1 MVVERVERGVCKVRD
16 DELTMILHDLEVG
29 GGARCICQGCWGRFF
44 WLVHPR
50 RGNWGNLV
58 IGVERPDA
66 DALVIWF
73 VIACSG
79 DANDAN
85 RRVVGAAGVGVVC
98 VASAVVDGARIV
110 AVADAVVDEYVGPF
124 ANDGVD
130 AEVRIASGGGA
141 CVGFDGDADGVV
153 GATVAAVV
161 GVVVIVIAVA
171 APVVVAMRGWW
182 GVGDIGGNLA
192 EVEGMP

>member
-1 MVVERVERGVCKVRD
+1 MRKVRD
-16 DELTMILHDLEVG
+16 NELTMILHDLEVG
-29 GGARCICQGCWGRFF
+29 GSARCICQGCWGQFF

-50 RGNWGNLV
+50 RGNWGNFV

-73 VIACSG
+73 VIACSS

-85 RRVVGAAGVGVVC
+85 RQVVGATGVRVFC
-98 VASAVVDGARIV
+98 VASAVVDGAGIV

-130 AEVRIASGGGA
+130 AEVGIASGGGTRI
-141 CVGFDGDADGVV
+141 GFDGDADGVV

-182 GVGDIGGNLA
+182 GVGDIRGDLA

>member
-1 MVVERVERGVCKVRD
+1 M
-16 DELTMILHDLEVG
+16 
-29 GGARCICQGCWGRFF
+29 
-44 WLVHPR
+44 
-50 RGNWGNLV
+50 

-98 VASAVVDGARIV
+98 VASAVVDGAGIV

-124 ANDGVD
+124 AGDGVD
-130 AEVRIASGGGA
+130 AEVGIASGGGA
-141 CVGFDGDADGVV
+141 RVGFDGDADGVV
-153 GATVAAVV
+153 GAAVAAVV
-161 GVVVIVIAVA
+161 SFVSVAVAVA
-171 APVVVAMRGWW
+171 AAVAEGGDDGVDDVDGVV
-182 GVGDIGGNLA
+182 
-192 EVEGMP
+192 

>member
-1 MVVERVERGVCKVRD
+1 MVVERVERGVRKVRD

-29 GGARCICQGCWGRFF
+29 GSARCICQGCWGRFF

-50 RGNWGNLV
+50 RGDWGNLV
-58 IGVERPDA
+58 IGAERPDA

-98 VASAVVDGARIV
+98 VTSAVVDGARIV
-110 AVADAVVDEYVGPF
+110 AVADAVVDKYVGPF

-141 CVGFDGDADGVV
+141 RVGFNGDADGVV

-161 GVVVIVIAVA
+161 GIVVIVIAVA

-182 GVGDIGGNLA
+182 GVGDIGGDLA

>member
-1 MVVERVERGVCKVRD
+1 M
-16 DELTMILHDLEVG
+16 
-29 GGARCICQGCWGRFF
+29 
-44 WLVHPR
+44 
-50 RGNWGNLV
+50 

-98 VASAVVDGARIV
+98 VASAVVDGAGIV

-124 ANDGVD
+124 ADDGVD
-130 AEVRIASGGGA
+130 AEVGIASGGGA
-141 CVGFDGDADGVV
+141 GVGRDGDVDGVE
-153 GATVAAVV
+153 VAAV
-161 GVVVIVIAVA
+161 A
-171 APVVVAMRGWW
+171 VVVATRGRQ
-182 GVGDIGGNLA
+182 GASDIGGDVAGN
-192 EVEGMP
+192 EGML

>member
-1 MVVERVERGVCKVRD
+1 
-16 DELTMILHDLEVG
+16 MI
-29 GGARCICQGCWGRFF
+29 GA
-44 WLVHPR
+44 
-50 RGNWGNLV
+50 
-58 IGVERPDA
+58 ERPDA
-66 DALVIWF
+66 DTLVIWF
-73 VIACSG
+73 VIAWSS
-79 DANDAN
+79 DVNDAN
-85 RRVVGAAGVGVVC
+85 RRVVGAAGVRVVC
-98 VASAVVDGARIV
+98 IVSAVVDSAGIV

-130 AEVRIASGGGA
+130 AEVGIASGGGA
-141 CVGFDGDADGVV
+141 RVGFDGDADGVI

-182 GVGDIGGNLA
+182 GVGDIGGDLA